1 MINQT
6 SSTNMRMMTFSM
18 RSVHGTLGSILIG
31 CLALSSVA
39 CGGAQSEPAA
49 PPASE
54 TSTTPVEPTPAPA
67 AEPEADAEAKPA
79 ETASAEPEFRPGMS
93 VNEAIDAVPQSADRI
108 NIEQEALAAPL
119 MNADLY
125 APCVKGHEHFSLRV
139 AVWDGRAVGVDVS
152 TTPKNDKVATCIR
165 EQVEK
170 LSWPDKAK
178 SLNTVSFNF

>member
-1 MINQT
+1 MIQET
-6 SSTNMRMMTFSM
+6 SSTNARALTFTNHV
-18 RSVHGTLGSILIG
+18 RSALAPILLG
-31 CLALSSVA
+31 CWALSSVA
-39 CGGAQSEPAA
+39 CGGAKSEPEA
-49 PPASE
+49 PPPSE
-54 TSTTPVEPTPAPA
+54 TNTTPVEPSPPPA
-67 AEPEADAEAKPA
+67 AETEPTTEEKPA
-79 ETASAEPEFRPGMS
+79 EAAAAEPAFRPGMS

-139 AVWDGRAVGVDVS
+139 AIWDGRAVGVDVS
-152 TTPKNDKVATCIR
+152 TTPKNDKAAACIR

-178 SLNTVSFNF
+178 SLNTVSFNY